1 MLQIISGK
9 FFKDEELITHKG
21 TGITYSNFHWWTP
34 IETCIA
40 TIEPVDINLSSAS
53 SYVINYKHQ
62 IEKGS
67 GKVKV
72 GNSEILEQFQ
82 LLCTFG
88 LQAFFDHDKNYVEM
102 NCRSAPRDSADEFI
116 PALFI
121 SRFFNLPIISN
132 EKEIEEFVIFVEKVI
147 SLPRETYISVIESL
161 KAFSHSLQFLNYNM
175 DLAYSTMIYCLESLS
190 QRHDNFE
197 PDWKSYDPPIRDKL
211 DKLFKEKSLPETTI
225 KEIQEVLVNS
235 KESKL
240 MKRFISF
247 SLQNISD
254 KYFLEDADGIKNP
267 LKKSELE
274 RVLRN
279 AYDMRSGYVHKLEEI
294 ENHLKISQLVEG
306 EIIFWENEP
315 YLTFRGLTRLV
326 HHVISNFIS
335 KQESLET
342 EEYNWRNDIPGI
354 ITMEIH
360 PKHWIWKA
368 DEFTSNQSVYFFS
381 KFLSMLS
388 AYSLNDE
395 KMENLI
401 DLMFKIEKL
410 MKRGVK
416 KEFKPSIVSLYYL
429 YYSLATPGYLNS
441 SRYIISDKYNDILD
455 KGLKYVVKNEYHM
468 PMINSYLSQNQ
479 IIETIPKSPNHKD
492 FMKKYGDIL
501 NQCSIESIITR
512 ILLNKELSWD
522 IEEITSCYLN
532 YEKKKFNKYAIVLPN
547 LFEVYIIITIGDAY
561 LEENNIHQFEEWF
574 NKAIFELSGKIECQ
588 KLIKKHILTKKVLYL
603 NQLLDCLKKKN

>member
-9 FFKDEELITHKG
+9 FFKNEEIITNNG
-21 TGITYSNFHWWTP
+21 TGITYSNFHWRAP

-40 TIEPVDINLSSAS
+40 TIEPVDLNLSSAS

-62 IEKGS
+62 IEKGP
-67 GKVKV
+67 GKVKA

-102 NCRSAPRDSADEFI
+102 NCRFAPRNSADEFI
-116 PALFI
+116 PSLFV
-121 SRFFNLPIISN
+121 SRFFNLPVRSN
-132 EKEIEEFVIFVEKVI
+132 ETEIEEFILFVEKVI
-147 SLPRETYISVIESL
+147 SLPRDTYISVIESL

-175 DLAYSTMIYCLESLS
+175 DLAYSMMIYCLESLS

-197 PDWKSYDPPIRDKL
+197 PDWESYDPQIKDKF
-211 DKLFKEKSLPETTI
+211 DKLFEEETLSETTI
-225 KEIQEVLVNS
+225 KNIQEILINS
-235 KESKL
+235 RESKL

-247 SLQNISD
+247 SLRNISD
-254 KYFLEDADGIKNP
+254 SYFLEDADGIKNP

-279 AYDMRSGYVHKLEEI
+279 AYKMRSVYVHRLEEI
-294 ENHLKISQLVEG
+294 ETHLKIPLLVKG
-306 EIIFWENEP
+306 DVILWEDEP
-315 YLTFRGLTRLV
+315 YLTFRGLVRLV
-326 HHVISNFIS
+326 HHIIINFIYE
-335 KQESLET
+335 QESLET
-342 EEYNWRNDIPGI
+342 EEYDWRNDVPGI

-388 AYSLNDE
+388 ASFLNDE

-401 DLMFKIEKL
+401 ALMFKIEKL
-410 MKRGVK
+410 MKEGVK
-416 KEFKPSIVSLYYL
+416 KEFRPSMISLYCL
-429 YYSLATPGYLNS
+429 FNSLASPGYLNS
-441 SRYIISDKYNDILD
+441 SRYIISSEYNNILD
-455 KGLKYVVKNEYHM
+455 KGLKYVVKNEYNM

-479 IIETIPKSPNHKD
+479 IIETVPKSPNHKD
-492 FMKKYGDIL
+492 FVKKYGDIL

-512 ILLNKELSWD
+512 ILLHKELPWD
-522 IEEITSCYLN
+522 IEEITSCYLD
-532 YEKKKFNKYAIVLPN
+532 YEKKKFNKYTIVLPN
-547 LFEVYIIITIGDAY
+547 LFELYIILIIGDIY
-561 LEENNIHQFEEWF
+561 LEENNLLQFEKWF

-603 NQLLDCLKKKN
+603 DQLLDCLNEKN